1 MATSP
6 NRIVV
11 LKTRSHLNAALQP
24 TVPTRGQF
32 YELATC
38 VGVKSA
44 IHYFQLARG
53 YSLVCGPPPSSGVLA
68 QVGTHNS
75 LVRSLLQHY
84 HPDLD
89 DRVFVPFNTTKRLSV
104 GKQILN
110 SGVPVWNLA
119 EASKAHS
126 LAASFLRDELAFK
139 IPFASILYDSSP
151 ESWFHASS
159 DLGYVCVDKD
169 LKSTLLNLRKNVL
182 DYAKAFA
189 IAVLP
194 SPPEQWWVSFER
206 DTAVSTPLSP
216 KKGRPLL
223 QIDAAALSLSAA
235 FSETSGGSRAVPAA
249 PPAAVQSKPTDQR
262 STVDFTRDRPRY
274 AECVQK
280 GPLLEDLALLAL
292 RKPQKAAVIFD
303 CNALGEREDGSFP
316 RYAHEDQW
324 PSVVEARKDAL
335 MVEAKRAAVRN
346 SFVFNAL
353 GRTVEGDSI
362 FKFCSNYAFQRD
374 SFHVDEVTLINPTV
388 YDDVSFMFFGDD
400 IRKEVRHLRT
410 TLGKRERDLEHKS
423 ESELRALFGELVKK
437 VNKRAKKE
445 FVGVVVTKCGEI
457 ILQESP

>member
-1 MATSP
+1 MATAP

-11 LKTRSHLNAALQP
+11 EKTRAHLNAALQP

-53 YSLVCGPPPSSGVLA
+53 YSLVCGPPPSSGVLS

-84 HPDLD
+84 HSDLD
-89 DRVFVPFNTTKRLSV
+89 DRVFVPFNTTKRLSL
-104 GKQILN
+104 GKQTLN
-110 SGVPVWNLA
+110 SAVPVWNLA
-119 EASKAHS
+119 EPPRAHS
-126 LAASFLRDELAFK
+126 LSASFLRDELAFK

-151 ESWFHASS
+151 ASWFHASS

-189 IAVLP
+189 IGVLP

-206 DTAVSTPLSP
+206 DNAVSTPLSL
-216 KKGRPLL
+216 KKARPLL
-223 QIDAAALSLSAA
+223 QIDAGALSLSAA
-235 FSETSGGSRAVPAA
+235 FSDTASGARTVPVASPAV
-249 PPAAVQSKPTDQR
+249 VQSKVSDLR
-262 STVDFTRDRPRY
+262 SIVDFTRDRPRY

-292 RKPQKAAVIFD
+292 RKPQKAAAIYD

-316 RYAHEDQW
+316 LYVYEDQW
-324 PSVVEARKDAL
+324 PSVVQARKDAL
-335 MVEAKRAAVRN
+335 MVEAKRTGVRK
-346 SFVFNAL
+346 SFIFNAL
-353 GRTVEGDSI
+353 GRTEEGDSI

-374 SFHVDEVTLINPTV
+374 SFYVDEVTLIDPTV
-388 YDDVSFMFFGDD
+388 YDDVSFMYFGDD

-423 ESELRALFGELVKK
+423 ENKLRAQFGELVKK
-437 VNKRAKKE
+437 VNKKAKEE
-445 FVGVVVTKCGEI
+445 FVGVVVTKSGEI